1 MSEDP
6 QEKSAFRL
14 VVLLGMVSLCADM
27 TYEGAWSVAGSF
39 LASLGASGAMVGF
52 LGGFGELVGHAL
64 RLISGAL
71 VDRTKRY
78 WGFTIFGYSIN
89 LLTVPLLSTAFT
101 WPAAALLLMLE
112 RVGKAVRAPAKDVI
126 LSHGASRIGTSF
138 GFGLHEAMD
147 QTGALCGPLLMA
159 WALSHWGNYRAG
171 FQLLAIPAAL
181 ALAALLTARWQYP
194 KPQDLEK
201 TDAGRQVTHFSRTYW
216 LFLGACALMAAGF
229 ADFALI
235 AFHLEKQKVFASSV
249 IPVLYAMAMAIDGI
263 SAVMMGR
270 WLDKVRLQALMVV
283 CVVVSCAVGLMFMG
297 SRPMIV
303 AGLAVWGMGLGAIGS
318 LVKATVAKLAPG
330 GKRGSAYGYY
340 HTAFGGGWFLGSMIL
355 GQLYDRSMSAMA
367 ATSAGFEVAAVAL
380 FYLAIRETKLQKAA

>member
-1 MSEDP
+1 MNGKE
-6 QEKSAFRL
+6 EKKAALLL
-14 VVLLGMVSLCADM
+14 VTLLGVVSLCADM

-64 RLISGAL
+64 RLVSGAL
-71 VDRTKRY
+71 VDRTTRY
-78 WGFTIFGYSIN
+78 WGFTIFGYSVN
-89 LLTVPLLSTAFT
+89 LVSVPLLSVAWT
-101 WPAAALLLMLE
+101 WPGAALLLMLE

-181 ALAALLTARWQYP
+181 ALAALLFARRLYP
-194 KPQDLEK
+194 NPQDLEE
-201 TDAGRQVTHFSRTYW
+201 TEVGIPVTHFSRTYW
-216 LFLGACALMAAGF
+216 LFLGACAMMAAGF

-235 AFHLEKQKVFASSV
+235 AFHLEKQKLFNSSL

-270 WLDKVRLQALMVV
+270 WLDTVRLEALMVV
-283 CVVVSCAVGLMFMG
+283 CGIVSCAVGLMFLG
-297 SRPMIV
+297 SRPMIA
-303 AGLAVWGMGLGAIGS
+303 AGLVVWGMGLGAIGS

-340 HTAFGGGWFLGSMIL
+340 HGAFGGGWFLGSMIL
-355 GQLYDRSMSAMA
+355 GQLYDRSLPVMA
-367 ATSAGFEVAAVAL
+367 AVSAGFEFAAVAL
-380 FYLAIRETKLQKAA
+380 FYLTIREMKAREA